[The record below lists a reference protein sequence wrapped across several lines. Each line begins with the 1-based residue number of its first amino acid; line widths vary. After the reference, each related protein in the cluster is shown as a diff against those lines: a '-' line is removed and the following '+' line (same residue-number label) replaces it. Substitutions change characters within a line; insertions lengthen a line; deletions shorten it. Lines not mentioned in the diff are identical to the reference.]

1 MVECE
6 GIQSK
11 RVRSMLQVR
20 RLEKNIEGRGALF
33 IDALDVA
40 PGDVVA
46 VIGPATSGKT
56 LLIRLL
62 SGAIPPSGGSIV
74 FDGMCVSPTE
84 NIRKQIGVLFEEDLL
99 YERQTAQ
106 ANLEFYAQ
114 LANLPRNAA
123 SEALAMIGL
132 SDQARKSVAKLSLN
146 AQRRLAFARALMG
159 KPALLLLDQPTLR
172 TDMDTQALFA
182 RLIAQAATAGAVII
196 VTDEDISWAS
206 KCCTRVVELEDGR
219 VANTYPLE
227 PKSDSSE
234 TSAPERLTPFKV
246 PARKEDRILLYD
258 PGDILFATSRDGKTY
273 LRTANEEA
281 TTNLTLQEL
290 EARLAGRGFFKAHR
304 AYLVNLQYIKAVIQF
319 MRNSY
324 TLQLKDAQE
333 TMIPLSKQSEKELQ
347 ELLGY

>member
-1 MVECE
+1 
-6 GIQSK
+6 
-11 RVRSMLQVR
+11 MLQVR
-20 RLEKNIEGRGALF
+20 RLEKNIEGRSILS

-40 PGDVVA
+40 AGEVVA

-74 FDGMCVSPTE
+74 LDSTCVSQSMS
-84 NIRKQIGVLFEEDLL
+84 IRKQIGVLFEEDLL

-114 LANLPRNAA
+114 LSNLPKSAA
-123 SEALAMIGL
+123 SEALTLIGL
-132 SDQARKSVAKLSLN
+132 SDQGRKPVTKLSPN
-146 AQRRLAFARALMG
+146 AQRRLAFVRALMG
-159 KPALLLLDQPTLR
+159 KSALLLLDQPTLR
-172 TDMDTQALFA
+172 TDLDTQALFA
-182 RLIAQAATAGAVII
+182 RLITQAASEGAAVI

-206 KCCTRVVELEDGR
+206 KCCTRVVELENGR
-219 VANTYPLE
+219 VVNTYVLAS
-227 PKSDSSE
+227 KSDNSE
-234 TSAPERLTPFKV
+234 SSAPERLMPFKV

-258 PGDILFATSRDGKTY
+258 PGDILYATSRDGKTY

-319 MRNSY
+319 TRNSY

-347 ELLGY
+347 DLLGY